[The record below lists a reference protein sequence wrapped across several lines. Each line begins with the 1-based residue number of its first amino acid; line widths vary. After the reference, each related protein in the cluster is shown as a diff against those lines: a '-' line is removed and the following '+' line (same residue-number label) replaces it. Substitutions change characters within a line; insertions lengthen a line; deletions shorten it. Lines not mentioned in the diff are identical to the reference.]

1 MSNGILQLVLYAA
14 GGCLLGAGIGWSV
27 QFVLSQ
33 RRISHLTS
41 AAQGKLDEVVAQRNE
56 FANKYNESQARV
68 EHLRNAGARQRT
80 ELESALEKSKRLAKN
95 VRILRRE
102 REDTKSKLG
111 TLQNALVSL
120 KRQTSDLQS
129 EFDKTREFYKR
140 ELLKSLQRRKTLE
153 EDIVNARAEQDA
165 FAKAVE
171 SSVLEHGSE
180 ENMVIAAQ
188 LRLGQLHVLER
199 TVDKLE
205 AENEQLR
212 DDIRQIRQE
221 FAAREKDLQELEQLR
236 TNNRQLVRC
245 VEALENSRQ
254 EYEADAE
261 RYRQQADQSE
271 KLSDTLRLRLDD
283 LEKNFADIEKQQHD
297 AIEDVRKAAVVPML
311 RHRG

>member
-1 MSNGILQLVLYAA
+1 MGDGILQIALYAI
-14 GGCLLGAGIGWSV
+14 GGFLLGAGLGWCI

-41 AAQGKLDEVVAQRNE
+41 EARAQLDDVVAQKNAIASK
-56 FANKYNESQARV
+56 FAEAQSRFERLGA
-68 EHLRNAGARQRT
+68 ASARQRS
-80 ELESALEKSKRLAKN
+80 EFEAALEKSKLLAKN
-95 VRILRRE
+95 VRILRKE

-111 TLQNALVSL
+111 RLQNALASL
-120 KRQTSDLQS
+120 KRQTSDLQT

-140 ELLKSLQRRKTLE
+140 ELRKSLQKRKALE
-153 EDIVNARAEQDA
+153 EDIVTARADQEA

-180 ENMVIAAQ
+180 EDMVIAAQ
-188 LRLGQLHVLER
+188 LRLGQLQVLER

-212 DDIRQIRQE
+212 EDIRHVRQD

-236 TNNRQLVRC
+236 TNNRQLVKC
-245 VEALENSRQ
+245 VEALENSRKAH
-254 EYEADAE
+254 EADAE

-297 AIEDVRKAAVVPML
+297 TIEDVRKATVVPMF
-311 RHRG
+311 RNRG